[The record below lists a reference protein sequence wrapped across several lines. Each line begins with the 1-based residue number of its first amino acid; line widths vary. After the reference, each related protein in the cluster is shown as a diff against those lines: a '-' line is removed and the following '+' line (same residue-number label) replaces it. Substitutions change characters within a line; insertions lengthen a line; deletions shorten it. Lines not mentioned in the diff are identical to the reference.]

1 MGNYEQLK
9 QAISD
14 VIKTNG
20 NQEITGA
27 ILQNALLT
35 IISTIGGNATFAG
48 TANPE
53 TNPGTPDARV
63 FYLANKKGVY
73 TGFGGIEI
81 KKNELNV
88 LFTDQNVWKR
98 FVLNVLNVED
108 LQQELG
114 NSETDTMSQKAIS
127 AEINTLKTFTS
138 LNESIDFVNTDEV
151 GYSYI
156 YPLNIKGK
164 IGDKLTVKVSNAE
177 VTKNGKEPSKFAVAL
192 RKKDGSYMSG
202 VIYWNGE
209 TNITLDDETYI
220 IGLYVNIN
228 QGIATLKCDIE
239 LKYNSITDEI
249 QKLENKVSSINTASW
264 KYHLEKGETE
274 KVILSYNFRKGDIL
288 WLKVYNKTTTGSG
301 DNNVNIRDVDD
312 SNKVLLV
319 EYTEGIQYVEL
330 LQDTNNISILIA
342 YVEGVETFSVDTKL
356 LYGSSADLQIQID
369 EVNQNLQEQI
379 EHINEMNSF
388 IQYENS
394 NIKKNGTLNDWIY
407 AKEKY
412 VGYNKPFNK
421 KTIIKSISF
430 RMFEADNTDV
440 GKEFE
445 FFIGTIDQRNW
456 MLPRLNFTAQIKS
469 VTNGKV
475 TFDFIE
481 KEIIARENEVILF
494 KAYSLGKTRNNV
506 LCGLSTNT
514 FDVGNKL
521 MTTSSLSNP
530 LIAEEQKGLDYYIIE
545 ALEFD
550 SLFAQNEYVQELQSS
565 ITDLQEQIEHIN
577 EMNSFIQ
584 YENSNI
590 KKNGTLNDWIYAK
603 EKYVGY
609 NKPFNKKTIIKSIS
623 FRMFEADNTDVGK
636 EFEFFIGTIDQR
648 NWMLPRLNFTAQIK
662 SVTNGKVTFD
672 FIEKE
677 IIARENEVIL
687 FKAYSLGKTRNNV
700 LCGLSTNTFD
710 VGNKL
715 MTTSSLSNPLI
726 AEEQKGLDYY
736 IIEALEFDSL
746 FAQNEY
752 VQELQSSITDLQ
764 EQINN
769 SNVYTDRI
777 TGDKYV
783 IAVSN
788 GEIILQSLTIS
799 NMLVIGHSFVVY
811 GNAPQADWYLDDGEN
826 RAMAA
831 SVNPHQWVKFID
843 SQTGATSELK
853 SGVDFERNYS
863 VDYDFASKWNVQDNY
878 DAICVYLCENA
889 IYSDTMYES
898 WKVMLNYLKQAAPRA
913 RIYCTASWGSGEKE
927 QAIKNACI
935 DTTGIVYVD
944 CMGLNVTTTNKSN
957 QWLKGDYYFG
967 RESQYYPMGA
977 PFAHPND
984 KGHLDIANRFLNSMG
999 YDLINNIVHEIKLIQ
1014 VDGGIITT
1022 PNQQWL
1028 ENAIVTIRVNP
1039 NIGKTIENIS
1049 VVKDSGGQIT
1059 ADRRENNMSGTNKI
1073 YYTFIMPNE
1082 NVTITPIFR
1091 NE

>member
-9 QAISD
+9 AAIAA
-14 VIKTNG
+14 VIKANG
-20 NQEITGA
+20 GQEITGDV
-27 ILQNALLT
+27 LQSALL
-35 IISTIGGNATFAG
+35 SMVSNIGSNATFAG

-98 FVLNVLNVED
+98 FVLKVLNVED

-138 LNESIDFVNTDEV
+138 LNESIDFVNTYEV
-151 GYSYI
+151 RYSYI

-177 VTKNGKEPSKFAVAL
+177 VTKNGKEPSQFAVAL

-202 VIYWNGE
+202 VLYGNGE

-220 IGLYVNIN
+220 TDLCVNIN
-228 QGIATLKCDIE
+228 EGIATLKCDIE

-249 QKLENKVSSINTASW
+249 QKLENQVSSINTASW

-288 WLKVYNKTTTGSG
+288 WLKVYNKATTGSG
-301 DNNVNIRDVDD
+301 NNNVNIRDVDD

-319 EYTEGIQYVEL
+319 EYTEGVKYVEL
-330 LQDTNNISILIA
+330 LQDTNNISISIA
-342 YVEGVETFSVDTKL
+342 YIEGVETFSVDTKL

-369 EVNQNLQEQI
+369 EQKNILS

-394 NIKKNGTLNDWIY
+394 NIEKNGTLNDWIY
-407 AKEKY
+407 ATKKY

-456 MLPRLNFTAQIKS
+456 MLPRLNFTAQIKL
-469 VTNGKV
+469 VTNNKV
-475 TFDFIE
+475 TFDFTD
-481 KEIIARENEVILF
+481 KEIIARENEVIFF

-521 MTTSSLSNP
+521 MTTSSLSNS
-530 LIAEEQKGLDYYIIE
+530 LIAEEQKGLDCYILE

-550 SLFAQNEYVQELQSS
+550 SLFALNEYVQELQSS
-565 ITDLQEQIEHIN
+565 ITDLQE
-577 EMNSFIQ
+577 
-584 YENSNI
+584 
-590 KKNGTLNDWIYAK
+590 
-603 EKYVGY
+603 
-609 NKPFNKKTIIKSIS
+609 
-623 FRMFEADNTDVGK
+623 R
-636 EFEFFIGTIDQR
+636 
-648 NWMLPRLNFTAQIK
+648 
-662 SVTNGKVTFD
+662 
-672 FIEKE
+672 
-677 IIARENEVIL
+677 
-687 FKAYSLGKTRNNV
+687 
-700 LCGLSTNTFD
+700 
-710 VGNKL
+710 
-715 MTTSSLSNPLI
+715 
-726 AEEQKGLDYY
+726 
-736 IIEALEFDSL
+736 
-746 FAQNEY
+746 
-752 VQELQSSITDLQ
+752 
-764 EQINN
+764 INN
-769 SNVYTDRI
+769 SNIYTDRI

-799 NMLVIGHSFVVY
+799 NMLVIGHSFVLY
-811 GNAPQADWYLDDGEN
+811 GNAPQADWYLDDGET

-843 SQTGATSELK
+843 GQTGATSELK

-898 WKVMLNYLKQAAPRA
+898 WKAMLNYLKQAAPRA

-935 DTTGIVYVD
+935 DTNGIVYID

>member
-9 QAISD
+9 AAIAA
-14 VIKTNG
+14 VIKANG
-20 NQEITGA
+20 GQEITGDV
-27 ILQNALLT
+27 LQSALL
-35 IISTIGGNATFAG
+35 SMVSNIGSNATFAG

-98 FVLNVLNVED
+98 FVLKVLNVED

-151 GYSYI
+151 RYSYI

-177 VTKNGKEPSKFAVAL
+177 VTKNGKEPSQFAVAL

-202 VIYWNGE
+202 VLYGNGE

-220 IGLYVNIN
+220 TDLCVNIN
-228 QGIATLKCDIE
+228 EGIATLKCDIE

-249 QKLENKVSSINTASW
+249 QKLENQVSSINTVSW

-288 WLKVYNKTTTGSG
+288 WLKVYNKATTGSG
-301 DNNVNIRDVDD
+301 NNNVNIRDVDD

-319 EYTEGIQYVEL
+319 EYTEGVKYVEL
-330 LQDTNNISILIA
+330 LQDTNNISISIA
-342 YVEGVETFSVDTKL
+342 YIEGVETFSVDTKL

-369 EVNQNLQEQI
+369 EQKNILS

-394 NIKKNGTLNDWIY
+394 NIEKNGTLNDWIY
-407 AKEKY
+407 ATKKY

-456 MLPRLNFTAQIKS
+456 MLPRLNFTAQIKL
-469 VTNGKV
+469 VTNNKV
-475 TFDFIE
+475 TFDFTD
-481 KEIIARENEVILF
+481 KEIIARENEVIFF

-521 MTTSSLSNP
+521 MTTSSLSNS
-530 LIAEEQKGLDYYIIE
+530 LIAEEQKGLDCYILE

-550 SLFAQNEYVQELQSS
+550 SLFALNEY
-565 ITDLQEQIEHIN
+565 I
-577 EMNSFIQ
+577 
-584 YENSNI
+584 
-590 KKNGTLNDWIYAK
+590 
-603 EKYVGY
+603 
-609 NKPFNKKTIIKSIS
+609 
-623 FRMFEADNTDVGK
+623 
-636 EFEFFIGTIDQR
+636 
-648 NWMLPRLNFTAQIK
+648 
-662 SVTNGKVTFD
+662 
-672 FIEKE
+672 
-677 IIARENEVIL
+677 
-687 FKAYSLGKTRNNV
+687 
-700 LCGLSTNTFD
+700 
-710 VGNKL
+710 
-715 MTTSSLSNPLI
+715 
-726 AEEQKGLDYY
+726 
-736 IIEALEFDSL
+736 
-746 FAQNEY
+746 
-752 VQELQSSITDLQ
+752 QELQSSITDLQ

-769 SNVYTDRI
+769 SNIYTDRI

-799 NMLVIGHSFVVY
+799 NMLVIGHSFVLY

-843 SQTGATSELK
+843 GQTGATSELK

-898 WKVMLNYLKQAAPRA
+898 WKAMLNYLKQAAPRA

-935 DTTGIVYVD
+935 DTNGIVYID

-977 PFAHPND
+977 PFTHPND

>member
-9 QAISD
+9 AAIAA
-14 VIKTNG
+14 VIKANG
-20 NQEITGA
+20 GQEITGDV
-27 ILQNALLT
+27 LQSALL
-35 IISTIGGNATFAG
+35 SMVSNIGSNATFAG

-98 FVLNVLNVED
+98 FVLKVLNVED

-151 GYSYI
+151 RYSYI

-177 VTKNGKEPSKFAVAL
+177 VTKNGKEPSQFAVAL

-202 VIYWNGE
+202 VLYGNGE

-220 IGLYVNIN
+220 TDLCVNIN
-228 QGIATLKCDIE
+228 EGIATLKCDIE

-249 QKLENKVSSINTASW
+249 QKLENQVSSINTASW

-288 WLKVYNKTTTGSG
+288 WLKVYNKATTGSG
-301 DNNVNIRDVDD
+301 NNNVNIRDVDD

-319 EYTEGIQYVEL
+319 EYTEGVKYVEL
-330 LQDTNNISILIA
+330 LQDTNNISISIA
-342 YVEGVETFSVDTKL
+342 YIEGVETFSVDTKL

-369 EVNQNLQEQI
+369 EKKNILS

-394 NIKKNGTLNDWIY
+394 NIEKNGTLNDWIY
-407 AKEKY
+407 ATKKY

-456 MLPRLNFTAQIKS
+456 MLPRLNFTAQIKL
-469 VTNGKV
+469 VTNNKV
-475 TFDFIE
+475 TFDFTD
-481 KEIIARENEVILF
+481 KEIIARENEVIFF

-521 MTTSSLSNP
+521 MTTSSLSNS
-530 LIAEEQKGLDYYIIE
+530 LIAEEQKGLDCYILE

-550 SLFAQNEYVQELQSS
+550 SLFAL
-565 ITDLQEQIEHIN
+565 
-577 EMNSFIQ
+577 
-584 YENSNI
+584 
-590 KKNGTLNDWIYAK
+590 
-603 EKYVGY
+603 
-609 NKPFNKKTIIKSIS
+609 
-623 FRMFEADNTDVGK
+623 
-636 EFEFFIGTIDQR
+636 
-648 NWMLPRLNFTAQIK
+648 
-662 SVTNGKVTFD
+662 
-672 FIEKE
+672 
-677 IIARENEVIL
+677 
-687 FKAYSLGKTRNNV
+687 
-700 LCGLSTNTFD
+700 
-710 VGNKL
+710 
-715 MTTSSLSNPLI
+715 
-726 AEEQKGLDYY
+726 
-736 IIEALEFDSL
+736 
-746 FAQNEY
+746 NEY

-799 NMLVIGHSFVVY
+799 NMLVIGHSFVLY

-843 SQTGATSELK
+843 GQTGATSELK

-898 WKVMLNYLKQAAPRA
+898 WKAMLNYLKQAAPRA

-935 DTTGIVYVD
+935 DTNGIVYVD

-1049 VVKDSGGQIT
+1049 VVKDSRGQIT